1 MKVVTLKLKNQREWN
16 FLRNILQR
24 LNVSF
29 EMLDVKPTIP
39 TPQNDIVAELFGS
52 FSIRFSKRHLIFF
65 KKNQVPFTKPNA
77 KTLHES
83 FEQ

>member
-52 FSIRFSKRHLIFF
+52 WKSDESSDELI
-65 KKNQVPFTKPNA
+65 KTIQDARVNQQKEID
-77 KTLHES
+77 L
-83 FEQ
+83 

>member
-29 EMLDVKPTIP
+29 EMLDVKPTMP
-39 TPQNDIVAELFGS
+39 TPQNDIVSELFGS
-52 FSIRFSKRHLIFF
+52 WKSDESSDELI
-65 KKNQVPFTKPNA
+65 KTIQSARVNQQKEID
-77 KTLHES
+77 L
-83 FEQ
+83 

>member
-52 FSIRFSKRHLIFF
+52 WKSDESSDEIIKTIQDARV
-65 KKNQVPFTKPNA
+65 NQQKEID
-77 KTLHES
+77 L
-83 FEQ
+83 